1 MKPII
6 AASIASPLAACG
18 QASQPAPANQVAE
31 APPAAKPAAPAPKAF
46 VFDEKNDLI
55 DFHFAWSAEAAAV
68 PQLVARFQAEMK
80 KAKDE
85 LVAGAKEDK
94 AMRDKEGFDFHGFQ
108 SSTDYKT
115 VGPVGPP
122 AEPDLRMWAPTPAAR
137 TAITGR
143 AGCCGIGRR
152 RREIKVADLFAEPAN
167 RDRLLTQRWCD
178 ALNKARE
185 EKRGEPV
192 GGDEMFDEC
201 PKLDEIAI
209 VPTDKDGNGRFE
221 RLILTASPYVAG
233 PYAEGSYEIDLP
245 VTADLIVGA
254 EIRISGKLRG
264 RSAAI
269 GRPGSRLPRAAAKPA
284 AVAGEIIAADRNAGE
299 QGAGR
304 R

>member
-1 MKPII
+1 MRTIT
-6 AASIASPLAACG
+6 AASIALALAACG
-18 QASQPAPANQVAE
+18 KTSESAPANQVGE
-31 APPAAKPAAPAPKAF
+31 AQPASKPAAPAPRAF
-46 VFDEKNDLI
+46 VFDEKNELI
-55 DFHFAWSAEAAAV
+55 DFHFAWSAEAAAI

-85 LVAGAKEDK
+85 LVAGAKDDK

-115 VGPVGPP
+115 SGQSDRLLSLTLDVGAYTGG
-122 AEPDLRMWAPTPAAR
+122 AHGNYGTSGLLWNRSAA
-137 TAITGR
+137 
-143 AGCCGIGRR
+143 
-152 RREIKVADLFAEPAN
+152 REIKLVDLFGEPAN

-245 VTADLIVGA
+245 VTADLM
-254 EIRISGKLRG
+254 
-264 RSAAI
+264 SALNSDYQ
-269 GRPGSRLPRAAAKPA
+269 GSFE
-284 AVAGEIIAADRNAGE
+284 AV
-299 QGAGR
+299 QPQ
-304 R
+304 